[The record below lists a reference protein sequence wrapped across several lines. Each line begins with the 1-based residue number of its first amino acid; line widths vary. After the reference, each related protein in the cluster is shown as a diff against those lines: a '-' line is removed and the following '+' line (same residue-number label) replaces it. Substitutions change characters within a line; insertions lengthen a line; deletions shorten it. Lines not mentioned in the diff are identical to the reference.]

1 MAQELRLVYSDEYL
15 KELGNRIQ
23 TVFSAF
29 SAEDFH
35 QQVTRDE
42 WDEMALKARMR
53 RITETLRDYLPRSYS
68 EAIAILKPVS
78 THFSG
83 FAAMFFPDFVE
94 LYGLEDWDISLP
106 ALAHF
111 TQFSSSEFAVR
122 PFILQDPKRM
132 MVQML
137 IWSKNDNEHIRR
149 LASEGCRPRLPWAQ
163 ALPEFKKDPSLIL
176 PILQNLLRDD
186 ALYVRKSVAN
196 NLNDIAKD
204 NPDIVVQ
211 WVEQHLGSHKHT
223 DWILKHA
230 SRTLLKQA
238 EPRILKLF
246 SLGSIDHIDHVVI
259 ELGQSK
265 AHIGEHLPFSFT
277 LQSEEKNLGK
287 LRIEYAIHFVKAD
300 GKQRRKVFK
309 ITESEF
315 TEKQKSYS
323 RKHSLKQ
330 MSTRKHYPGEHKIEL
345 VLNGEVVAE
354 QVFDVLSDPKN
365 SH

>member
-1 MAQELRLVYSDEYL
+1 MAQELRLVYSPEYIL
-15 KELGNRIQ
+15 ALGKQIHS
-23 TVFSAF
+23 VWPAF
-29 SAEDFH
+29 EVQAFQKS
-35 QQVTRDE
+35 VLMGE
-42 WDEMALKARMR
+42 WESMALKARMR
-53 RITETLRDYLPRSYS
+53 RITETLRDYLPQSYS

-83 FAAMFFPDFVE
+83 FAAMYFPDFVE
-94 LYGLEDWDISLP
+94 LYGLEDWDTSLP

-111 TQFSSSEFAVR
+111 TQYSSSEFAVR
-122 PFILQDPKRM
+122 PFILQDESRM
-132 MVQML
+132 MAQMS
-137 IWSKNDNEHIRR
+137 IWSVDENEHVRR

-163 ALPEFKKDPSLIL
+163 ALPGFKQDPTAIL
-176 PILQNLLRDD
+176 PILLNLLQD
-186 ALYVRKSVAN
+186 ASLYVRKSVAN

-211 WVEQHLGSHKHT
+211 WVEQYLGRHKHT

-246 SLGSIDHIDHVVI
+246 SLGDIDHIAPV
-259 ELGQSK
+259 ELLLNQSQV
-265 AHIGEHLPFSFT
+265 HIGEHLPFSFT
-277 LQSEEKNLGK
+277 LKTHSQSLGK

-300 GKQRRKVFK
+300 AKQSRKVFK
-309 ITESEF
+309 ISESEF
-315 TEKQKSYS
+315 SEKQKSYT

-354 QVFDVLSDPKN
+354 QAFDVLA
-365 SH
+365 